1 MKTRPKKIAAAK
13 AAPKRTKKTKR
24 TAKKNPKKTPVA
36 TPEKNYSK
44 IEEIWADAPQD
55 ETEDDWIYEK
65 LGIPLADRKG
75 RENSLN
81 EIGSS
86 LQQFFECLDHLFV
99 LGYFSDVAIISEAT
113 QKLLIAILDGRE
125 QNIPAFGRKKVVE
138 RILKYFA
145 KEYRKRQAVP
155 DRKSAS
161 EKKYYRRSCE
171 KALLEVIILHR
182 AGWRRHWNSPK
193 DLPAH
198 PFGSPEGASDW
209 RIWSMNFLKAIH
221 EAGLINANPD
231 TKAAT
236 GLDPR
241 GRVNVH
247 GRIFNK
253 LYFLSQAHLE
263 LKLDFHL
270 ARLNGEVERDYK
282 GEFKTYTHKSALIHA
297 DCAPA
302 TTLEEVCEIILTL
315 QKNKSEPPSTA

>member
-1 MKTRPKKIAAAK
+1 MKTRPKKTAPAK
-13 AAPKRTKKTKR
+13 AAPKKPKR
-24 TAKKNPKKTPVA
+24 TSKKNPKKTPVA

-55 ETEDDWIYEK
+55 ETRDYWIYDK
-65 LGIPLADRKG
+65 LGIPLADRTSPEDLHQAFQTFLYK
-75 RENSLN
+75 
-81 EIGSS
+81 
-86 LQQFFECLDHLFV
+86 LDHLIQAGR
-99 LGYFSDVAIISEAT
+99 LSEASIIT
-113 QKLLIAILDGRE
+113 RSGVQILVGLLENMEAS
-125 QNIPAFGRKKVVE
+125 IPQFGEKGVVE
-138 RILKYFA
+138 GLLKYFA
-145 KEYRKRQAVP
+145 NERSKRQAVP

-302 TTLEEVCEIILTL
+302 TTLEEVCEIISTL